1 MNATDWIKVTDRMPE
16 DDEDVLVYDD
26 MYGVEVASH
35 ASDYGWLHCEYG
47 YLENVTHWMPLV
59 LPEKD

>member
-1 MNATDWIKVTDRMPE
+1 MPD

-47 YLENVTHWMPLV
+47 YLENVTHWMPLA